1 MQNRRLGG
9 FLGSSKSAA
18 GEWFKSLHWMA
29 RFIADFN
36 RGRAICAVRYYPEI
50 ADDDLLSIGKKLSNL
65 QSFPVDGIG
74 RVDSCLLAQEG

>member
-1 MQNRRLGG
+1 MRHTKKTTLQIIRIT
-9 FLGSSKSAA
+9 GSDETGKDRHSYLNLA
-18 GEWFKSLHWMA
+18 HV
-29 RFIADFN
+29 N
-36 RGRAICAVRYYPEI
+36 PEI